1 MNALRARIYVDAL
14 LRRAQAGGAFAA
26 VVARGDDDAGVV
38 LVKLNLLDGR
48 ARVFAPAVGPGGD
61 RVWMEP
67 LGTTPRIE
75 ADADTYL
82 ARQRSIDADAWIVEI
97 EDRAGRAF
105 LI

>member
-1 MNALRARIYVDAL
+1 MSALRARVYVDAL

-38 LVKLNLLDGR
+38 LVKVTLLDGR
-48 ARVFAPAVGPGGD
+48 ARVYAPATGPDGD

-67 LGTTPRIE
+67 LGAAPVVE
-75 ADADTYL
+75 PDADAYL
-82 ARQRSIDADAWIVEI
+82 ARQRAIDADAWVVEI

-105 LI
+105 LV